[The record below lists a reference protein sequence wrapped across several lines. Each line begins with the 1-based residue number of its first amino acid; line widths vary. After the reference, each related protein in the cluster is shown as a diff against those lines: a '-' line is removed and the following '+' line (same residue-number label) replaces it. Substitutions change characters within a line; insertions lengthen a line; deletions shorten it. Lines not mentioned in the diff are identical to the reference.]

1 MGGMFSAPKAPPP
14 APPPPTMEDP
24 AVQDAAKKEQEA
36 ARKARGRAATVL
48 AGVEGDTSEAPT
60 EKKRLLGE

>member
-1 MGGMFSAPKAPPP
+1 MGGIFSSPSPPPPP
-14 APPPPTMEDP
+14 APPPTMEDP

-36 ARKARGRAATVL
+36 ARLARGRAALVL
-48 AGVEGDTSEAPT
+48 AGVEGDTTEAPT